1 LARIGAICS
10 RLRERLLHTINGIKI
25 KVNNDDKEEYKL
37 FCSLGN
43 AEVKIEINTINRG
56 VYRNTEILPL
66 CKKAQQQFNKFCEIQ
81 VVPVGQLYGGKIVAA
96 LDRQH
101 PRDLFDFKQMMG
113 TIGNTAVMRYV
124 ISPKFYLG

>member
-101 PRDLFDFKQMMG
+101 PRDLFDVKQMMG